1 MPGWLAWTLIGLA
14 AWSIVSV
21 LVGFGL
27 AAWLGRLGAL
37 DDGDVDA
44 VRPLTRALADELEPD
59 SEETLVRSLQ

>member
-1 MPGWLAWTLIGLA
+1 MPGWLAWTLIGFA

-44 VRPLTRALADELEPD
+44 VRPLTRALADELELD

>member
-59 SEETLVRSLQ
+59 SEQTLVRSLQ